1 VVIDERFAHL
11 AFGDQDPIGKHVN
24 FEILGVTA
32 EIVGIVGHVKQWGL
46 DETSGTL
53 VQPQCYLSVLQIPDQ
68 FLPLI
73 SQNIRAVVRTQAA
86 PISAV
91 ASLRKSLFSFDSEM
105 VLYNPQ
111 SMTEIISDSLA
122 SRRFAMIL
130 LGGFAALALILCA
143 MGIYGVISYT
153 AGQRT
158 QEIGIRMALGARRA
172 QVLRMVLG
180 QGMRVAMIGVAIGL
194 ASALVL
200 TRLIAN
206 LIYGVK
212 PHDPITLT
220 GVAALLV
227 LVALGACYLPA
238 LRATRVDPM
247 VALRYE

>member
-1 VVIDERFAHL
+1 
-11 AFGDQDPIGKHVN
+11 
-24 FEILGVTA
+24 
-32 EIVGIVGHVKQWGL
+32 
-46 DETSGTL
+46 
-53 VQPQCYLSVLQIPDQ
+53 
-68 FLPLI
+68 
-73 SQNIRAVVRTQAA
+73 
-86 PISAV
+86 
-91 ASLRKSLFSFDSEM
+91 M